1 MSKNMITLASAVV
14 AVLLFAGLFIAF
26 TTGTGYRVVMVMP
39 SAAQLPKG
47 APVWIDGSKAGE
59 IEDLQE
65 KGGKALAT
73 LALDQGPLHEGT
85 TSRVEWKSALGERVV
100 TLYPGP
106 STNAAIP
113 DGGSFEGQSAQIE
126 VDQVLA
132 ALDKP
137 TRDHLQGLV
146 QQASG
151 TLKGDEGNVKQ
162 TLQSA
167 GPTVE
172 ALGQVLQGVGDDG
185 PAIRGL
191 VTQLSQMSQVAAD
204 RQTQVRG
211 VVNNLA
217 SFTHD
222 TAQQQQGI
230 SDALGELP
238 PTLDAAK
245 QTLDKVPG
253 TADATV
259 PLLQDLGPA
268 TAKLGPVSKNL
279 SPLLSDLRPT
289 VAKLGPTLDAA
300 SSVLDRTP
308 GLIDRGNQVVPAL
321 KDTVTGFSP
330 AIAFLR
336 PYAPEAA
343 GFLTN
348 FGQAFAPY
356 DSQGHVWAGLLA
368 PGSNAVNEDPV
379 AGIPGSRT
387 YDDLKP
393 GQIVNQPWTDATGS
407 GVR

>member
-1 MSKNMITLASAVV
+1 MSRNMITLITTVV
-14 AVLLFAGLFIAF
+14 AVLLIAGLFVAF
-26 TTGTGYRVVMVMP
+26 TTSNGYKVVLVMP

-47 APVWIDGSKAGE
+47 APVWIDGSQAGQ
-59 IEDLQE
+59 IEDLEE

-73 LALDQGPLHEGT
+73 LDLDQGPLHEGT
-85 TSRVEWKSALGERVV
+85 TSRVEWKSALGERVL
-100 TLYPGP
+100 TIYPGP
-106 STNAAIP
+106 ATNAAIP

-137 TRDHLQGLV
+137 TRDHLAGLV
-146 QQASG
+146 QQASS
-151 TLKGDEGNVKQ
+151 TLKGDEGNVQK
-162 TLQSA
+162 TLQTA
-167 GPTVE
+167 GPTVQ
-172 ALGQVLQGVGDDG
+172 ALGQVLQGVGTDG
-185 PAIRGL
+185 PAIRGI

-211 VVNNLA
+211 AVDNL
-217 SFTHD
+217 TTVTRD
-222 TAQQQQGI
+222 TAQQQQEI

-253 TADATV
+253 TAGATV
-259 PLLQDLGPA
+259 PLLHDLAPA
-268 TAKLGPVSKNL
+268 TQKLDPVAKNL
-279 SPLLSDLRPT
+279 GPLLSDLRPT

-308 GLIDRGNQVVPAL
+308 GLIDRGNDVVPAL
-321 KDTVTGFSP
+321 KKTVVGVSP

-336 PYAPEAA
+336 PYSPELA

-393 GQIVNQPWTDATGS
+393 GQIVDQPWTDATGS